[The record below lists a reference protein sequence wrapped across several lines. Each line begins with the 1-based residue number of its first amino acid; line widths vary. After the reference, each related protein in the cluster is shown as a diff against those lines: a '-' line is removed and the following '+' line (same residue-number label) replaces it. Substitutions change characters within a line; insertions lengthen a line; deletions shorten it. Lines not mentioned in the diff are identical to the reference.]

1 MGCGQGDCIIY
12 LDPARRMP
20 GREQSDVPGRA
31 PPDKLGLPGRGERP
45 GLCVGGAQPGARRRF
60 HLDLGRPFRELADL
74 FLPPTAPQP
83 SSRPSQDPAGPW
95 SLLPPALGSR
105 RGINIPAQV
114 LLRGLLP
121 TFPPLPQPRQ
131 GKSFWGGEMITGNV
145 FAGSLLTS

>member
-1 MGCGQGDCIIY
+1 MSLGAHRRTSWASQVAERGPGCVLGAPSQARGDFFIWTWAAPSVSWRIFSY
-12 LDPARRMP
+12 HRLLRNRLPDPPRTPR
-20 GREQSDVPGRA
+20 
-31 PPDKLGLPGRGERP
+31 GRGR
-45 GLCVGGAQPGARRRF
+45 
-60 HLDLGRPFRELADL
+60 
-74 FLPPTAPQP
+74 
-83 SSRPSQDPAGPW
+83 SS
-95 SLLPPALGSR
+95 PPALGSR